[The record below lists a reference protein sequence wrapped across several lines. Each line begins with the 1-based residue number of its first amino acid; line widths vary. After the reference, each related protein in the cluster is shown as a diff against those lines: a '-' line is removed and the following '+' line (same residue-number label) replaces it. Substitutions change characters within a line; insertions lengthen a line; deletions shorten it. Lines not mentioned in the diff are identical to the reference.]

1 MRFLLD
7 TCALLWLGR
16 ADKSLSQGAR
26 HALSMPDADVL
37 VSAASCW
44 EIAIKHAL
52 GRLPLP
58 VPIERFVPMVR
69 ERHGLQS
76 LSIDE
81 ESALH
86 VAKLPPL
93 HADPFDRML
102 VSQAIVHGLTIVT
115 PDPLVTQ
122 YPARTMW

>member
-1 MRFLLD
+1 MTLLVD
-7 TCALLWLGR
+7 TCVFLWLITGER
-16 ADKSLSQGAR
+16 KLPERVGSSLTHGD
-26 HALSMPDADVL
+26 LWL
-37 VSAASCW
+37 SAASVW
-44 EIAIKHAL
+44 EIAVKFSKGTL
-52 GRLPLP
+52 RLPVAPDRL
-58 VPIERFVPMVR
+58 VAAAR
-69 ERHGLQS
+69 ERYGISS
-76 LSIDE
+76 LPIDE

-86 VAKLPPL
+86 VIKLPAL

>member
-1 MRFLLD
+1 VRVLLD
-7 TCALLWLGR
+7 TCTFIWLLTGERKL
-16 ADKSLSQGAR
+16 
-26 HALSMPDADVL
+26 PDRVRTAIATSDVL
-37 VSAASCW
+37 VSAASAW
-44 EIAIKHAL
+44 EMAIKYSRGGL
-52 GRLPLP
+52 RLSEPPDRLLP
-58 VPIERFVPMVR
+58 AAR
-69 ERHGLQS
+69 ERYS
-76 LSIDE
+76 LGSLPIDE

-122 YPARTMW
+122 YPARTIW

>member
-1 MRFLLD
+1 MKLLLD
-7 TCALLWLGR
+7 TCALIWLLTGER
-16 ADKSLSQGAR
+16 PLPGHIRLAIEERDVFLSA
-26 HALSMPDADVL
+26 
-37 VSAASCW
+37 VSAW
-44 EIAIKHAL
+44 EIAIKYAKGTL
-52 GRLPLP
+52 RLSQPPERL
-58 VPIERFVPMVR
+58 VPAAR
-69 ERHGLQS
+69 ERYGFQS
-76 LSIDE
+76 LPIDE